1 MLQLGV
7 TINNKSGL
15 HARPAKTLVTA
26 AKQFTSD
33 IVLRKN
39 PQLSADAKSIFAVM
53 SLGAVKGMDLVIE
66 FNGEDETQAY
76 DAIRALFARNLDESD

>member
-7 TINNKSGL
+7 RINNKSGL

-26 AKQFTSD
+26 AKQFTSN
-33 IVLRKN
+33 IVLRKSA
-39 PQLSADAKSIFAVM
+39 QLSADAKSIFAVM

-66 FNGEDETQAY
+66 FSGEDETQAY
-76 DAIRALFARNLDESD
+76 DAIRALFARNLGESE